1 MAKGHVVRNIHNQ
14 SWRNDN
20 SLLVSPYRS
29 KSTIDIYLKNQ
40 LRYCYIYKVAVDL
53 VKILSFFTK
62 ESHTEFIAR
71 TEKGAQHLELINL
84 VILCM
89 VHTEKGKNLCPIR

>member
-1 MAKGHVVRNIHNQ
+1 
-14 SWRNDN
+14 
-20 SLLVSPYRS
+20 
-29 KSTIDIYLKNQ
+29 
-40 LRYCYIYKVAVDL
+40 VAVDL